1 MHQFSLGL
9 FFMSCGHLRTILT
22 ALLFTLISPLQAGE
36 VQVAVAANFTA
47 PMQAIARAFEHDS
60 GHQVIA
66 AYGATG
72 QLYAQIQ
79 HGAPFEVLLSADAS
93 TPATLE
99 AQGQGVRGSRFTY
112 AIGRLVLWSA
122 TPDYLDGSDAV
133 LKANLYRYLA
143 IADPK
148 TAPYGLAAT
157 QVLAQLG
164 LTEAVQGK
172 LVTGQSIA
180 KALHFIATGNAE
192 LGFVALSQVY
202 QDGQLKSGSAWV
214 VPAALHTPIKQDAL
228 LLKKGEDN
236 PVAAAFLEYM
246 KGEQAAKIIKAYGYQ
261 L

>member
-1 MHQFSLGL
+1 MHARIAAL
-9 FFMSCGHLRTILT
+9 FAVFAISSH
-22 ALLFTLISPLQAGE
+22 ALAEQ

-47 PMQAIARAFEHDS
+47 PLQAIASEFEKDT
-60 GHQVIA
+60 GHSVLA
-66 AYGATG
+66 SFGATG

-79 HGAPFEVLLSADAS
+79 NGAPFEVLLSADES
-93 TPATLE
+93 TPAKLDSE
-99 AQGQGVRGSRFTY
+99 GLGVSGSRFTY
-112 AIGRLVLWSA
+112 AVGSLVLWSA
-122 TPDYLDGSDAV
+122 TPGYLDGSDAA
-133 LKANLYRYLA
+133 LKANQFRHLA

-157 QVLAQLG
+157 QVLDKLG

-202 QDGQLKSGSAWV
+202 QDGQLSSGSAWI
-214 VPAALHTPIKQDAL
+214 VPAELHSPIKQDAL
-228 LLKKGEDN
+228 ILKQGEHN
-236 PVAAAFLEYM
+236 PAAKALVEYLKSEKAAA
-246 KGEQAAKIIKAYGYQ
+246 IIKSYGYT